1 MLGENILICWRIL
14 SANKFRTFLTV
25 LGVTAGVAG
34 VVLIMSLAAG
44 GKQLL
49 DVEMNQAGSTF
60 DLRWSEWIQDA
71 ESGKWRKNTSNKYF
85 TTVDMDFIQN
95 RCPSVKAAVPAE
107 PWGNQS
113 LRVNGKQKYAQIR
126 LSSAETGLVQNLS
139 TQYGRFLSNTDV
151 NFLDKVCVI
160 GSEIMKDLFGGFN
173 PIGWELKIFGNRYT
187 IVGVIEKQGGGMGLS
202 GNRDN
207 IVYIPHATAKQ
218 YHQSSKRSKRIDAIL
233 VQAQTPEHLDQA
245 IKEVKT
251 IIRLRYGE
259 EQFYQI
265 SSVQEQINLFK
276 QVLSIIEL
284 FVLAISSIALIVGGI
299 GILNIM
305 MVSVYER
312 VPEIGLRKALG
323 AKGYQI
329 RLQFLSEAVMICLLG
344 SGLGLMIGASAGR
357 VASWGA
363 SYLMTS
369 NDGDDQVGSW
379 GGREILDGRLDF
391 EWPAIITLESMLIAV
406 LAGIIVGVVFGYYP
420 ASQAAE
426 MSPIEALRNK

>member
-14 SANKFRTFLTV
+14 STNKFRTFLTV

-34 VVLIMSLAAG
+34 VVLIMSLATG

-49 DVEMNQAGSTF
+49 DIEMNQSGSTF
-60 DLRWSEWIQDA
+60 DLRWSEWIQDVD
-71 ESGKWRKNTSNKYF
+71 SGKWRENTSNKYF
-85 TTVDMDFIQN
+85 TVSDMAFIQN

-107 PWGNQS
+107 TWGNQS
-113 LRVNGKQKYAQIR
+113 LRVDGKQKYAQIG
-126 LSSAETGLVQNLS
+126 LSSTETGLVQNLS

-160 GSEIMKDLFGGFN
+160 GNEIMKDLFGGFN
-173 PIGWELKIFGNRYT
+173 PIGLELKIFGNRYT

-207 IVYIPHATAKQ
+207 VVYIPHTTAKQ
-218 YHQSSKRSKRIDAIL
+218 YHQSSKRQKRIDAIL
-233 VQAQTPEHLDQA
+233 VQAQTPTHLDQA

-251 IIRLRYGE
+251 VIRRRYGE

-276 QVLSIIEL
+276 QVLGIIEL

-344 SGLGLMIGASAGR
+344 SGLGLIIGAGTGR
-357 VASWGA
+357 AASWGA
-363 SYLMTS
+363 GYLMTS
-369 NDGDDQVGSW
+369 KDRENQFGRW
-379 GGREILDGRLDF
+379 GGREILAGELDF
-391 EWPAIITLESMLIAV
+391 EWPSVITLESMLIAV

-420 ASQAAE
+420 ARQAE
-426 MSPIEALRNK
+426 KMSPIEALRNK

>member
-151 NFLDKVCVI
+151 N
-160 GSEIMKDLFGGFN
+160 
-173 PIGWELKIFGNRYT
+173 
-187 IVGVIEKQGGGMGLS
+187 
-202 GNRDN
+202 
-207 IVYIPHATAKQ
+207 
-218 YHQSSKRSKRIDAIL
+218 
-233 VQAQTPEHLDQA
+233 
-245 IKEVKT
+245 
-251 IIRLRYGE
+251 
-259 EQFYQI
+259 
-265 SSVQEQINLFK
+265 
-276 QVLSIIEL
+276 
-284 FVLAISSIALIVGGI
+284 
-299 GILNIM
+299 
-305 MVSVYER
+305 
-312 VPEIGLRKALG
+312 
-323 AKGYQI
+323 
-329 RLQFLSEAVMICLLG
+329 
-344 SGLGLMIGASAGR
+344 
-357 VASWGA
+357 
-363 SYLMTS
+363 
-369 NDGDDQVGSW
+369 
-379 GGREILDGRLDF
+379 
-391 EWPAIITLESMLIAV
+391 
-406 LAGIIVGVVFGYYP
+406 
-420 ASQAAE
+420 
-426 MSPIEALRNK
+426 

>member
-1 MLGENILICWRIL
+1 
-14 SANKFRTFLTV
+14 
-25 LGVTAGVAG
+25 
-34 VVLIMSLAAG
+34 
-44 GKQLL
+44 
-49 DVEMNQAGSTF
+49 
-60 DLRWSEWIQDA
+60 
-71 ESGKWRKNTSNKYF
+71 
-85 TTVDMDFIQN
+85 
-95 RCPSVKAAVPAE
+95 
-107 PWGNQS
+107 
-113 LRVNGKQKYAQIR
+113 
-126 LSSAETGLVQNLS
+126 
-139 TQYGRFLSNTDV
+139 
-151 NFLDKVCVI
+151 
-160 GSEIMKDLFGGFN
+160 MKDLFGGFN

-233 VQAQTPEHLDQA
+233 VQAQTPAHLDQA

-312 VPEIGLRKALG
+312 VPEIGLREAFENIKI
-323 AKGYQI
+323 AKKI
-329 RLQFLSEAVMICLLG
+329 
-344 SGLGLMIGASAGR
+344 
-357 VASWGA
+357 
-363 SYLMTS
+363 
-369 NDGDDQVGSW
+369 
-379 GGREILDGRLDF
+379 
-391 EWPAIITLESMLIAV
+391 
-406 LAGIIVGVVFGYYP
+406 
-420 ASQAAE
+420 
-426 MSPIEALRNK
+426 

>member
-1 MLGENILICWRIL
+1 MLGENILICWWIL

-25 LGVTAGVAG
+25 LGVMAGVAG

-71 ESGKWRKNTSNKYF
+71 ESGKWRHNTSNKYF
-85 TTVDMDFIQN
+85 TMADMDFIQN

-107 PWGNQS
+107 TWGNES
-113 LRVNGKQKYAQIR
+113 LRVGGKQKYAQIG
-126 LSSAETGLVQNLS
+126 LASAETGLVQNLS
-139 TQYGRFLSNTDV
+139 TRYGRFLSNTDV
-151 NFLDKVCVI
+151 DFLDKVCVV

-187 IVGVIEKQGGGMGLS
+187 IVGVMEKQGAGVGLS

-207 IVYIPHATAKQ
+207 VVYIPHATAKQ
-218 YHQSSKRSKRIDAIL
+218 YHQGSKRSKRIDAIL
-233 VQAQTPEHLDQA
+233 VQSQTPAHLDQA

-251 IIRLRYGE
+251 VIRWRYGE

-284 FVLAISSIALIVGGI
+284 FVLAVSSIALIVGGI

-329 RLQFLSEAVMICLLG
+329 RLQFLTESVMICLLG
-344 SGLGLMIGASAGR
+344 SGLGLIIGAGAGQT
-357 VASWGA
+357 ASWGA

-369 NDGDDQVGSW
+369 KDGDGQGDGW
-379 GGREILDGRLDF
+379 GGREVLVGGLDF
-391 EWPAIITLESMLIAV
+391 DWPSVITLESMLIAV
-406 LAGIIVGVVFGYYP
+406 LAGVIVGVVFGYSP
-420 ASQAAE
+420 ASQAAK
-426 MSPIEALRNK
+426 MSPIEALRNQ

>member
-1 MLGENILICWRIL
+1 ML
-14 SANKFRTFLTV
+14 
-25 LGVTAGVAG
+25 
-34 VVLIMSLAAG
+34 
-44 GKQLL
+44 
-49 DVEMNQAGSTF
+49 
-60 DLRWSEWIQDA
+60 
-71 ESGKWRKNTSNKYF
+71 
-85 TTVDMDFIQN
+85 
-95 RCPSVKAAVPAE
+95 AV
-107 PWGNQS
+107 
-113 LRVNGKQKYAQIR
+113 
-126 LSSAETGLVQNLS
+126 
-139 TQYGRFLSNTDV
+139 
-151 NFLDKVCVI
+151 
-160 GSEIMKDLFGGFN
+160 
-173 PIGWELKIFGNRYT
+173 
-187 IVGVIEKQGGGMGLS
+187 
-202 GNRDN
+202 
-207 IVYIPHATAKQ
+207 
-218 YHQSSKRSKRIDAIL
+218 
-233 VQAQTPEHLDQA
+233 
-245 IKEVKT
+245 
-251 IIRLRYGE
+251 
-259 EQFYQI
+259 
-265 SSVQEQINLFK
+265 
-276 QVLSIIEL
+276 
-284 FVLAISSIALIVGGI
+284 SSIALIVGGI